1 MGLFSNNKKP
11 CPICGNATPRL
22 LPTKVEGVPICKECD
37 KKIDLPNGV
46 LDSMTLDD
54 FRRYIDFYNKNQV
67 LRERFH
73 PEYRFGFGAF
83 NTQLVLDVTNGL
95 FRLKDD
101 ESTIVFEKSAL
112 KSFRI
117 TEDKEPLFT
126 GTAAGLV
133 CAESKNPE
141 RVRLLAPRIEQFK
154 LQRSDYERIMQ
165 AERVQY
171 LDRTNEEW
179 RERERELEFH
189 KPEFRESSP
198 FRQFVVELELDHP
211 YWKAYRNE
219 LDAPEFD
226 DDYPSVD
233 SFLHKYDEKVNEL
246 HTLARNLMQF
256 IAPGAPETGAASA
269 AQAAAPAQAGG
280 APSTV
285 EELKQVG
292 GKMILQGTV
301 RLDTLYLTAGDDA
314 PQQNAQKYYK
324 NYRKAKTAEEKLTE
338 QIGLAQ
344 TELTYIDSVF
354 ESLAL
359 AENERDLNEIRAELA
374 EQGYVRRRAG
384 KKNQKQPALSAPL
397 KFRTSDGFTVLVGRN
412 NRQNDKLTM
421 KDANNNDIWF
431 HTKNIPGSH
440 TVLVTDGK
448 APTETAMEEAAVLA
462 AQHSRAKDSAQ
473 VPVDYT
479 QIRYVSKPQGA
490 KPGMVIYVQYKTV
503 YVDPTT
509 ESKAKQQS

>member
-1 MGLFSNNKKP
+1 MARELTREEKRKIRALVVKWCANYDKEYGCLPLECECYMFGKCWTGAYCRYFREAVLPLDPALEAALTTVGPRPDFKP

-112 KSFRI
+112 KTFRI

-141 RVRLLAPRIEQFK
+141 RARLLAPRTEQFK

-198 FRQFVVELELDHP
+198 FRQFVV
-211 YWKAYRNE
+211 
-219 LDAPEFD
+219 
-226 DDYPSVD
+226 
-233 SFLHKYDEKVNEL
+233 
-246 HTLARNLMQF
+246 
-256 IAPGAPETGAASA
+256 
-269 AQAAAPAQAGG
+269 
-280 APSTV
+280 
-285 EELKQVG
+285 
-292 GKMILQGTV
+292 
-301 RLDTLYLTAGDDA
+301 
-314 PQQNAQKYYK
+314 
-324 NYRKAKTAEEKLTE
+324 
-338 QIGLAQ
+338 
-344 TELTYIDSVF
+344 
-354 ESLAL
+354 
-359 AENERDLNEIRAELA
+359 
-374 EQGYVRRRAG
+374 
-384 KKNQKQPALSAPL
+384 
-397 KFRTSDGFTVLVGRN
+397 
-412 NRQNDKLTM
+412 
-421 KDANNNDIWF
+421 
-431 HTKNIPGSH
+431 
-440 TVLVTDGK
+440 
-448 APTETAMEEAAVLA
+448 
-462 AQHSRAKDSAQ
+462 
-473 VPVDYT
+473 
-479 QIRYVSKPQGA
+479 
-490 KPGMVIYVQYKTV
+490 
-503 YVDPTT
+503 
-509 ESKAKQQS
+509 

>member
-141 RVRLLAPRIEQFK
+141 RV
-154 LQRSDYERIMQ
+154 
-165 AERVQY
+165 QY

-269 AQAAAPAQAGG
+269 AQTVAPAQAGG
-280 APSTV
+280 ASSTV
-285 EELKQVG
+285 EELKQY
-292 GKMILQGTV
+292 KAL
-301 RLDTLYLTAGDDA
+301 LDAGV
-314 PQQNAQKYYK
+314 
-324 NYRKAKTAEEKLTE
+324 LTE
-338 QIGLAQ
+338 EEFA
-344 TELTYIDSVF
+344 
-354 ESLAL
+354 A
-359 AENERDLNEIRAELA
+359 
-374 EQGYVRRRAG
+374 
-384 KKNQKQPALSAPL
+384 KK
-397 KFRTSDGFTVLVGRN
+397 
-412 NRQNDKLTM
+412 RQLLG
-421 KDANNNDIWF
+421 I
-431 HTKNIPGSH
+431 
-440 TVLVTDGK
+440 
-448 APTETAMEEAAVLA
+448 
-462 AQHSRAKDSAQ
+462 
-473 VPVDYT
+473 
-479 QIRYVSKPQGA
+479 
-490 KPGMVIYVQYKTV
+490 
-503 YVDPTT
+503 
-509 ESKAKQQS
+509 